1 MAAED
6 ATTTAAASTAAPA
19 TMETDKPAETAEEDE
34 PVKHVPCMEQ
44 AQRVYLLELA
54 HAKPEFVPDAAEVKA
69 QVLAQVRTNWKCG
82 ERLRTAL
89 ID

>member
-6 ATTTAAASTAAPA
+6 ATTAAPA
-19 TMETDKPAETAEEDE
+19 TMETDKPAEAEEDE
-34 PVKHVPCMEQ
+34 PAKHVPCMEQ

-69 QVLAQVRTNWKCG
+69 QVLAQVRAESG
-82 ERLRTAL
+82 HGLMRG
-89 ID
+89 